1 MRQGKAIY
9 VVLALQSKASQE
21 HGGYY
26 MIRVREIM
34 IKDPVCCTPLTKI
47 GESKNIMAKYHCNKI
62 PVVNTLQE
70 KRIIGIVSEN
80 DLNDSYECV
89 IQCMSKNLKVVSED
103 ETVDECL
110 KIMIMSNVEQVPV
123 VDKQGHFCGIVT
135 QTEILK

>member
-1 MRQGKAIY
+1 
-9 VVLALQSKASQE
+9 
-21 HGGYY
+21 

-47 GESKNIMAKYHCNKI
+47 GESKSIMEKYSCNKI
-62 PVVNTLQE
+62 PVVNTLKE

-89 IQCMSKNLKVVSED
+89 IQCMSKNLKVVTED

-110 KIMIMSNVEQVPV
+110 KIMIMNNVEEVPV